1 LGIYLATFL
10 ALFQRG
16 GKDREARMSVTR
28 LHVRQMLDTIEKSYT
43 ERITLDTFAQMLNR
57 QSAYL
62 GHVFRQEVGMTVHQW
77 VTRVRLDHAAMLI
90 RQGVKIEAVSLIVG
104 YKSKKNFY
112 RQFRRYFATTPHQ
125 YRAGSNM

>member
-1 LGIYLATFL
+1 
-10 ALFQRG
+10 
-16 GKDREARMSVTR
+16 MSVTR
-28 LHVRQMLDTIEKSYT
+28 LHVRQMLDTIENSYT
-43 ERITLDTFAQMLNR
+43 ERITLDTFAHMLNR

-62 GHVFRQEVGMTVHQW
+62 GQVFRQEVGMTVHQW

-90 RQGVKIEAVSLIVG
+90 RQGVKIEAVSLSVG

-125 YRAGSNM
+125 YRANSGV